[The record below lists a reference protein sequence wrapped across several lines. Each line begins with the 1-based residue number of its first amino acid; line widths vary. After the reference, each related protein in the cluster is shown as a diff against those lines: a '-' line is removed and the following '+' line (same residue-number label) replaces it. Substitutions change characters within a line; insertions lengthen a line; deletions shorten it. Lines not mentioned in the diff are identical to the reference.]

1 MDDPA
6 RPYTQRSKQHEPD
19 HSYPQEVQLRLVW
32 TVNGHARIRTSSIS
46 ADEFFGVGGS
56 GAPIEGIAIL
66 NRIEQMRR
74 AGPPIVEQKGKK
86 HAVRKTKR

>member
-6 RPYTQRSKQHEPD
+6 KHYTARSQQHEPD
-19 HSYPQEVQLRLVW
+19 HSYTEVVQLRLHWNVD
-32 TVNGHARIRTSSIS
+32 GHLRVRTATIS
-46 ADEFFGVGGS
+46 ADEFFGRGGV

-74 AGPPIVEQKGKK
+74 AGPPVVEQKGKK
-86 HAVRKTKR
+86 HDVRKARR